1 MKIIDVPP
9 SILQLLGMALN
20 ETMTAWGQPEPLG
33 HKLPPVPALAPSML
47 PLELWPWVSDIA
59 RRLQC
64 PIDYVAASAIVML
77 GSVIGTGCA
86 IRPKQKDNWTEI
98 PNLWGAVVGPPGSKK
113 SPALSQA
120 MKPLFSLDH
129 AAQQDYA
136 SARLQHSIA
145 MDQHKAALEN
155 YKKQLKGSQGKPA
168 THPGPPPDEPV
179 CKRYY
184 TNDCTFEAL
193 GIMLSGN
200 PRGCLV
206 NHDELT
212 SLLAGFDRAG
222 REGERQG
229 YLTAWNGLQ
238 SHRVDRVGRGV
249 IYIPRFAVSILG
261 GIQPDKL
268 EEFLSQTQHS
278 FGNDGFMQR
287 LQIMVYPDPVEITSI
302 VDDAPDF
309 NAQRVID
316 GITDTL
322 AHHIDALQ
330 PQQGQASEI
339 PFFQFDSRVQP
350 HFYQW
355 LLTNEGRVQKEEAPL
370 MAEHLAK
377 YKKLVPA
384 LALIDHLVGMAAG
397 RIPSGKNVQQD
408 SLNRAL
414 AYADYLEAH
423 ARRVYAIT
431 TNRQGRAALLLSKKL
446 QSGALPEGFSTRDI
460 ERKGWSGLTD
470 PLEVKGACKE
480 LEHANWIRGN
490 PLPKRAAGRPPLQT
504 YAINPVIFT
513 PADAATVLT
522 KPTKSRKKKSA

>member
-9 SILQLLGMALN
+9 TILQYLDMAHQEISTEWGAP
-20 ETMTAWGQPEPLG
+20 ETLG
-33 HKLPPVPALAPSML
+33 HTLPPVPPLDASML
-47 PLELWPWVSDIA
+47 PPELWPWVSDIA
-59 RRLQC
+59 RRVQC

-86 IRPKQKDNWTEI
+86 IRPKQKDNWAEI

-113 SPALSQA
+113 SPALSAA
-120 MKPLFSLDH
+120 MKPLFGLDH
-129 AAQQDYA
+129 AAQQDYVN
-136 SARLQHSIA
+136 ARLQYDIA
-145 MDQHKAALEN
+145 LDQHKTALEN
-155 YKKQLKGSQGKPA
+155 YKKQRKGSQGQPA
-168 THPGPPPDEPV
+168 AHPGPPPSEPV

-193 GIMLSGN
+193 GGMLAGN

-229 YLTAWNGLQ
+229 YLTAWNGQQ

-268 EEFLSQTQHS
+268 EEFLANTQHH

-287 LQIMVYPDPVEITSI
+287 MQVMVYPDPLEITSI
-302 VDDAPDF
+302 VDDTPDF
-309 NAQRVID
+309 KAQQEIET
-316 GITDTL
+316 IADTL
-322 AHHIDALQ
+322 AHRIDTLKPQ
-330 PQQGQASEI
+330 PEQPGEI
-339 PFFQFDSRVQP
+339 PFFRFALRVQP
-350 HFYQW
+350 HFNQW
-355 LLTNEGRVQKEEAPL
+355 LLSTERRVVAEESPL
-370 MAEHLAK
+370 VAEHLAK
-377 YKKLVPA
+377 YRKLVPA
-384 LALIDHLVGMAAG
+384 LALIDHLVGMSSG
-397 RIPSGKNVQQD
+397 RITKGENVQQD

-414 AYADYLEAH
+414 AFAEYLEAH

-431 TNRQGRAALLLSKKL
+431 TNRQGRAVLSLGKKL
-446 QSGALPEGFSTRDI
+446 QSGALQDGFSTRDV

-470 PLEVKGACKE
+470 ATDIKGACKE
-480 LEHANWIRGN
+480 LEYANWIRSN
-490 PLPKRAAGRPPLQT
+490 PSPKRTSGRPPLQT
-504 YAINPVIFT
+504 YSINPAILKPVS
-513 PADAATVLT
+513 AGAAPT
-522 KPTKSRKKKSA
+522 KPTKHPRRKSP

>member
-1 MKIIDVPP
+1 MKINDVPP
-9 SILQLLGMALN
+9 SILQLLGMAHQ
-20 ETMTAWGQPEPLG
+20 ECAATWGPPESLEY
-33 HKLPPVPALAPSML
+33 KLPPVQSLQPSML
-47 PLELWPWVSDIA
+47 PPELWPWVSDIA
-59 RRLQC
+59 HRVQC

-120 MKPLFSLDH
+120 MKPLFRLDH
-129 AAQQDYA
+129 AAQLDYA
-136 SARLQHSIA
+136 NARLQYSITL
-145 MDQHKAALEN
+145 DQHKAALEH
-155 YKKQLKGSQGKPA
+155 YKKQLKGAQGQTA

-193 GIMLSGN
+193 GDILSAN

-212 SLLAGFDRAG
+212 SLLAGFDRSG

-238 SHRVDRVGRGV
+238 GHRVDRIGRGV

-268 EEFLSQTQHS
+268 EEFLSQTQRN
-278 FGNDGFMQR
+278 FGNDGFIQR
-287 LQIMVYPDPVEITSI
+287 LQLMVYPDPVEITTI
-302 VDDAPDF
+302 VDDTPDL
-309 NAQRVID
+309 NAQQKMER
-316 GITDTL
+316 ITDNL
-322 AHHIDALQ
+322 AHHIDTLK
-330 PQQGQASEI
+330 PQQGQPEEI
-339 PFFQFDSRVQP
+339 PFFRFCPSVQP
-350 HFYQW
+350 HFNQW
-355 LLTNEGRVQKEEAPL
+355 LLTTEGRVLTEEAPL

-377 YKKLVPA
+377 YRKLVPA
-384 LALIDHLVGMAAG
+384 LALIDHLVGMASG
-397 RIPSGKNVQQD
+397 RISPGQNVQQN
-408 SLNRAL
+408 SLNQAL
-414 AYADYLEAH
+414 AYAEYLETH

-431 TNRQGRAALLLSKKL
+431 TNRKGRAAQLLSKKL
-446 QSGALPEGFSTRDI
+446 QKGDLQDGFSTRDI

-470 PLEVKGACKE
+470 SMEVKGACKE
-480 LEHANWIRGN
+480 LEHANWIHCN
-490 PLPKRAAGRPPLQT
+490 SQPKRTPGRPPLQT
-504 YAINPVIFT
+504 YTINPTIFA
-513 PADAATVLT
+513 PANTRSVPT
-522 KPTKSRKKKSA
+522 KPTKARKKQTA